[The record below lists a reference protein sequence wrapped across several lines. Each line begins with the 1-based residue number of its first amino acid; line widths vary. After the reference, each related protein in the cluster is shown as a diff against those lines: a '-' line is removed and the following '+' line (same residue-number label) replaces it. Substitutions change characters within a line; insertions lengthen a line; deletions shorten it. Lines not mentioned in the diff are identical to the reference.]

1 MQHWLY
7 ASVYID
13 AGLVVR
19 LYFGATSI
27 ESIETRE
34 RRERATSSFNGL
46 IYALFLGVFLTDF
59 FIDSDELQTIAYAIL
74 SGFMAVTLGWA
85 FNRMTALLRMLKSRG
100 LTIRKKTIIIQLA
113 FLGLIAFLDTVY
125 FNVKV
130 RFWNDCTDDVMA

>member
-1 MQHWLY
+1 VQHWLY

-13 AGLVVR
+13 AGLVAR

-85 FNRMTALLRMLKSRG
+85 FNRITALLRMLKSRG